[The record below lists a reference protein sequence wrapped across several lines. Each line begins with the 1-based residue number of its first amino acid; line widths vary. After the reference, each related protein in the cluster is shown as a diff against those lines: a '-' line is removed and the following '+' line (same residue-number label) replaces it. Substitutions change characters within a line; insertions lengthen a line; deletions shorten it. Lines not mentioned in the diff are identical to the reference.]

1 MQRLN
6 QPDRVSVDSFMDTT
20 TQTNGQYNTFVNHAP
35 NTALVGAKEVQ
46 LLRATIPYIQPSIPN
61 YQTVLYYYKTASAN
75 DIPVAND
82 LHAIR
87 LYPSTYI
94 PPSGFTDFTLNGV
107 YPSPTQFV
115 ATLNAAAA
123 TGGDD
128 NTLNTLW
135 EADDVVFAF
144 DATINK
150 ITMTGTD
157 NSSYYSLAGYNDP
170 LVQASQASNDIE
182 IANFDTT
189 TSRQPYL
196 LGYTLNLRCGF
207 ACDGVNIPLGSGTNL
222 VSVKCA
228 NLTGTSF
235 AGGLPIV
242 ADSYPDLNYTGNVYV
257 YSNIVANSGYG
268 SVNKKNL
275 LGVIPVDVPLGG
287 LIQYLGHSADAK
299 AKKVA
304 SEVYSIDI
312 ELRDDAS
319 QPFLLPD
326 SANVNMELGFYYSS

>member
-46 LLRATIPYIQPSIPN
+46 LLRATIPYIQLNLPD
-61 YQTVLYYYKTASAN
+61 YQLVLYYYKMAAPT
-75 DIPVAND
+75 DIPTAND

-87 LYPSTYI
+87 LYPRNYVA
-94 PPSGFTDFTLNGV
+94 PAGFTDYTVNQFLQSPQDLVTILN
-107 YPSPTQFV
+107 
-115 ATLNAAAA
+115 NAAN

-128 NTLNTLW
+128 ATYNTLW
-135 EADDVVFAF
+135 VADDVIF
-144 DATINK
+144 DYVPTTNK
-150 ITMTGTD
+150 ILFAGTD
-157 NSSYYSLAGYNDP
+157 AGSYYCLAGYNDP
-170 LVQASQASNDIE
+170 IVQASQASSAIVTL
-182 IANFDTT
+182 NFDGT
-189 TSRQPYL
+189 TSRQPYA
-196 LGYTLNLRCGF
+196 LGYTLNLRAGF
-207 ACDGVNIPLGSGTNL
+207 ACDGVNIPLGSGTNF

-235 AGGLPIV
+235 AGLSNIIS
-242 ADSYPDLNYTGNVYV
+242 DSYPDLNYTGNIYV
-257 YSNIVANSGYG
+257 YSNVVANSGYG

-287 LIQYLGHSADAK
+287 VIQYLGHSTEAK

-304 SEVYSIDI
+304 NEVYLIDI
-312 ELRDDAS
+312 ELRDDAN

-326 SANVNMELGFYYSS
+326 SANVNMELAFYY